1 VVAIF
6 QLLLPGRSRK
16 TRWFCW
22 LKLNTSE
29 GLTMLNNHNEPL
41 VDAQC
46 EVIRKAG
53 DVEPFPSGKITYLAP
68 LPLPTPM
75 PPYGPHIGELNDV
88 YMDFGLGQPQV
99 FMWQMTLGGPVS
111 LAVMVIFIFPLITG
125 MLGVVFG
132 YGPTLI
138 WESIV
143 GIFQAGYES
152 ALLTEPLILLIGLGV
167 WHHFHKKRLSL
178 IPTRFNRQRREVCF
192 MPEGATE
199 PVFVPWESLSA
210 WIIEAKGATQ
220 FGIHR
225 QYGMGIGFYQG
236 ETLISQEFQCAG
248 LELAISHWEAIRG
261 YMEYEVN
268 DLKSIQDLQDL
279 QGPDDPPHE
288 GLHTFR
294 NARARMHQ
302 QIREGRRSRLSGF
315 FWYLYHVMTLW
326 TIPNRLVEWEVRRLE
341 RIGKQAL
348 PEVMRAWS
356 EPLPKEQWAK
366 PSEELLRL
374 SEQVRRMHKRQPH
387 RPITQIFA
395 EICRR
400 AVD

>member
-1 VVAIF
+1 
-6 QLLLPGRSRK
+6 
-16 TRWFCW
+16 
-22 LKLNTSE
+22 
-29 GLTMLNNHNEPL
+29 MLNNHDDPL
-41 VDAQC
+41 ATRPLRQP
-46 EVIRKAG
+46 RKTG
-53 DVEPFPSGKITYLAP
+53 DIEAFPSGKITYLAP
-68 LPLPTPM
+68 LPLPTSM
-75 PPYGPHIGELNDV
+75 PAYGPHIGELNDV
-88 YMDFGLGQPQV
+88 YMDFGLGTLEVFSWQV
-99 FMWQMTLGGPVS
+99 ILGGPFS
-111 LAVMVIFIFPLITG
+111 GTLMIAFLYPLMGGFIGLLLGDSWEFIKEVI
-125 MLGVVFG
+125 
-132 YGPTLI
+132 
-138 WESIV
+138 E
-143 GIFQAGYES
+143 GIFFAIYKLAFSTGLI
-152 ALLTEPLILLIGLGV
+152 ALFIGLGV
-167 WHHFHKKRLSL
+167 WHHVHKTRATL

-199 PVFVPWESLSA
+199 PVFIPWESLSA

-302 QIREGRRSRLSGF
+302 EIHEGRRSRLSGF

-326 TIPNRLVEWEVRRLE
+326 TIPNRLLEWEIRRLE

-348 PEVMRAWS
+348 PEVMREWS

-387 RPITQIFA
+387 RPITEIFA
-395 EICRR
+395 
-400 AVD
+400 AVGASRHTTRQGA

>member
-1 VVAIF
+1 
-6 QLLLPGRSRK
+6 
-16 TRWFCW
+16 
-22 LKLNTSE
+22 
-29 GLTMLNNHNEPL
+29 MLNNHDDPL
-41 VDAQC
+41 TIRPLQQP
-46 EVIRKAG
+46 RKAG
-53 DVEPFPSGKITYLAP
+53 DIEAFPSGKITYLAP
-68 LPLPTPM
+68 LPLPTSM
-75 PPYGPHIGELNDV
+75 PAYGRHIGELNDV
-88 YMDFGLGQPQV
+88 YMDFGLGTLEVFSWQV
-99 FMWQMTLGGPVS
+99 ILGGPFS
-111 LAVMVIFIFPLITG
+111 GTLMIAFLYPLMGGFIGLLLGDSWEFIKEVI
-125 MLGVVFG
+125 
-132 YGPTLI
+132 
-138 WESIV
+138 E
-143 GIFQAGYES
+143 GIFFAIYKLAFSTGLI
-152 ALLTEPLILLIGLGV
+152 ALFIGLGV
-167 WHHFHKKRLSL
+167 WHHVHKTRATL

-192 MPEGATE
+192 MREGATE

-279 QGPDDPPHE
+279 QGPDDPPYE

-374 SEQVRRMHKRQPH
+374 SEQVRQMHKRQPH

-395 EICRR
+395 EVCRR

>member
-1 VVAIF
+1 MGLMFGDSWEFIKEIIEGVFLA
-6 QLLLPGRSRK
+6 LY
-16 TRWFCW
+16 
-22 LKLNTSE
+22 KL
-29 GLTMLNNHNEPL
+29 
-41 VDAQC
+41 
-46 EVIRKAG
+46 
-53 DVEPFPSGKITYLAP
+53 
-68 LPLPTPM
+68 
-75 PPYGPHIGELNDV
+75 
-88 YMDFGLGQPQV
+88 
-99 FMWQMTLGGPVS
+99 
-111 LAVMVIFIFPLITG
+111 
-125 MLGVVFG
+125 
-132 YGPTLI
+132 
-138 WESIV
+138 
-143 GIFQAGYES
+143 
-152 ALLTEPLILLIGLGV
+152 ALLTGFIALCIGLGV
-167 WHHFHKKRLSL
+167 WHHVHKKRLSL

-192 MPEGATE
+192 MPENATE

-348 PEVMRAWS
+348 PEVMREWS

-366 PSEELLRL
+366 PSKELLRL
-374 SEQVRRMHKRQPH
+374 SKRVRQMHRRHPH
-387 RPITQIFA
+387 WPITEIFA
-395 EICRR
+395 
-400 AVD
+400 AVGASRHGTRQGA